1 MTENIILKEMVL
13 DICGQHLFSCDDC
26 PMSGHMCFAT
36 AFERHDYTQADKEYL
51 INTFASYGRDLSLLE
66 RLPAEINLAE
76 EECINLFQ

>member
-13 DICGQHLFSCDDC
+13 DICNQHGVSCHGC
-26 PMSGHMCFAT
+26 PMNGHMCFAT
-36 AFERHDYTQADKEYL
+36 GFERCEYTQADKEYL
-51 INTFASYGRDLSLLE
+51 INTFASYGRDLSLLG